1 MHAFGPR
8 DFSHHGWAIPPSP
21 GPPRWLQ
28 GATRSPGNTG
38 YLFPLGT
45 HVCSDGETAGDK
57 LYIGT
62 STGTVQMYTL
72 GDEPGSS
79 SKPPPLSTRTR
90 GVLLDDTGNAKLTKT
105 ITVSK
110 KPVEQ
115 LGYLKDV
122 NSLVV
127 LSGPSVSFLGS
138 TLIEPTIDA
147 SVALY
152 PIPDLQP
159 QSPLSKAKAAFS
171 FAIHTSVQHIPPPG
185 KLPTISVPTVVSYL
199 LVACR
204 RKLVI
209 YSWKDGE
216 PQEVQVRSTM
226 STLLSKLKLCRKLP
240 YHTHP
245 ERCPL

>member
-1 MHAFGPR
+1 MASRSGQKLLKYKVPLFLEHK
-8 DFSHHGWAIPPSP
+8 STV
-21 GPPRWLQ
+21 L
-28 GATRSPGNTG
+28 TRKHP
-38 YLFPLGT
+38 
-45 HVCSDGETAGDK
+45 GDK

-62 STGTVQMYTL
+62 STGTVQMHTL
-72 GDEPGSS
+72 GDEQGPSS
-79 SKPPPLSTRTR
+79 EPPLETPRLR
-90 GVLLDDTGNAKLTKT
+90 GVLLDGTGNATLAKT

-127 LSGPSVSFLGS
+127 LSGSSVSLFECTGVKPI
-138 TLIEPTIDA
+138 TDM
-147 SVALY
+147 SVTLY
-152 PIPDLQP
+152 PIPELQP

-171 FAIHTSVQHIPPPG
+171 FTIHTSVQHISPPG
-185 KLPTISVPTVVSYL
+185 KLQTIPVPTVVSYL
-199 LVACR
+199 VIACR

-216 PQEVQVRSTM
+216 PQEVQVRRLMPMPFSE
-226 STLLSKLKLCRKLP
+226 LKLCRKLL

-245 ERCPL
+245 ERCLL